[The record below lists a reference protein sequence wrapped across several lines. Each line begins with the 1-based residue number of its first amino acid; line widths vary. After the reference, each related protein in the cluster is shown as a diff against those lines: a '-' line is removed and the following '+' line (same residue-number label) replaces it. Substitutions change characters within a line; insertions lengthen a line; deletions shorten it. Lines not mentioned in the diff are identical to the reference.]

1 MKKYLI
7 LLLTLISFDVLAHES
22 SLLGFRSG
30 LFHPVLGLDHL
41 LAMVSV
47 GIVSYQI
54 GNRAIWL
61 VPSTFVIVMA
71 IGGAIGLTTSGLL
84 GVEFGIALSVCVL
97 GFSIAKSKILKLP
110 LIYLFVCIFSFFHGY
125 AHGQEIPELATSW
138 SYVVGFMIGTALIH
152 ILGVFI
158 GSVFEKYKHGVEVS
172 KALGFI
178 FVGMGFHMVLS
189 MLGL

>member
-7 LLLTLISFDVLAHES
+7 LLLTLVSFDVLAHES

-71 IGGAIGLTTSGLL
+71 IGGAIGLATSGLL
-84 GVEFGIALSVCVL
+84 GV
-97 GFSIAKSKILKLP
+97 
-110 LIYLFVCIFSFFHGY
+110 
-125 AHGQEIPELATSW
+125 
-138 SYVVGFMIGTALIH
+138 
-152 ILGVFI
+152 
-158 GSVFEKYKHGVEVS
+158 
-172 KALGFI
+172 
-178 FVGMGFHMVLS
+178 
-189 MLGL
+189 

>member
-7 LLLTLISFDVLAHES
+7 LLLTLVSFDVLAHES

-47 GIVSYQI
+47 GIVGLQI

-61 VPSTFVIVMA
+61 ITFNICHLMA

-84 GVEFGIALSVCVL
+84 GVELGIALSVCVL
-97 GFSIAKSKILKLP
+97 GFFSCKSKIFKITFNF
-110 LIYLFVCIFSFFHGY
+110 IYLYIIFHFHGY

-138 SYVVGFMIGTALIH
+138 SYVIGFMIETL
-152 ILGVFI
+152 
-158 GSVFEKYKHGVEVS
+158 
-172 KALGFI
+172 
-178 FVGMGFHMVLS
+178 
-189 MLGL
+189 